1 MSDTTTAPLQGI
13 TIIDFSRLI
22 AGPCA
27 TDLLASLG
35 ARVIKVEGK
44 EGDPMRLTR
53 SKEAGGG
60 PTAPTFAAFNVMKET
75 IALDL
80 KDPDDLAF
88 AKRLCRSADVV
99 VEAFRP
105 GVMDRLGLG
114 AEALRAENPG
124 LVYAG
129 LSAFGASGPEQA
141 RGGVDIVLQAETGLM
156 SVTGD
161 ADQEPT
167 KAGVP
172 IIDAASGALL
182 SAGILAALLGRARTG
197 QGDTVRT
204 SMLDVGIF
212 LQAQQY
218 AEFLASDIVPPRVG
232 NKAAYAAPADVYPVA
247 DGQIVLSAHIV
258 PHWKKLCA
266 ILGHPE
272 WIEDPR
278 FLTVKERVENR
289 PALNAA
295 LSEILMTESAAH
307 WLAQF
312 DAAGITAGQVKDY
325 REVIATPQVTANG
338 AVVDASNV
346 DGSPLR
352 IIRPPLRF
360 AGFDDRSLPRQVRAI
375 DADGAALRAEF
386 SLEAAQ

>member
-1 MSDTTTAPLQGI
+1 MTDTPAAPLDGI
-13 TIIDFSRLI
+13 TVVDFSRLI

-35 ARVIKVEGK
+35 ARVIKVEGH

-80 KDPDDLAF
+80 KNAGDLAF
-88 AKRLCRSADVV
+88 AKRLCREADVV

-114 AEALRAENPG
+114 ADALRAENPG

-129 LSAFGASGPEQA
+129 LSAFGATGPEQA

-161 ADQEPT
+161 AGQEPT

-172 IIDAASGALL
+172 IIDAASGAMLTV
-182 SAGILAALLGRARTG
+182 GILAALVGRGKTG

-218 AEFLASDIVPPRVG
+218 AEFLASGIVPPRVG
-232 NKAAYAAPADVYPVA
+232 NKAAYAAPADVFPVS

-266 ILGHPE
+266 ILGHEE
-272 WIEDPR
+272 WIEDPA
-278 FLTVKERVENR
+278 FVTVKERVENR
-289 PALNAA
+289 ETLNARIA
-295 LSEILMTESAAH
+295 EVLTRNSAAF

-312 DAAGITAGQVKDY
+312 NAVGITAGQVKDY
-325 REVIATPQVTANG
+325 REVIATPQVDANG
-338 AVVDASNV
+338 SVVDAVNV

-360 AGFDDRSLPRQVRAI
+360 GHFDDRSLPRRVRGI
-375 DADGAALRAEF
+375 DESGAELRSEF
-386 SLEAAQ
+386 AGELAQ

>member
-1 MSDTTTAPLQGI
+1 MSELQAAPLDGI
-13 TIIDFSRLI
+13 TVIDFSRLI

-35 ARVIKVEGK
+35 ARVIKVEGH

-60 PTAPTFAAFNVMKET
+60 PTAPTFAAFNVLKET

-80 KDPDDLAF
+80 KNPEDLAF
-88 AKRLCRSADVV
+88 AKRLCRTADVV

-124 LVYAG
+124 LIYAG
-129 LSAFGASGPEQA
+129 LSAFGATGPEQA

-161 ADQEPT
+161 ATQEPT

-172 IIDAASGALL
+172 IIDAASGAMLTVGIL
-182 SAGILAALLGRARTG
+182 SALVGRGKTG
-197 QGDTVRT
+197 RGDTIRT

-232 NKAAYAAPADVYPVA
+232 NKAAYAAPADVFPVS

-266 ILGHPE
+266 ILGHEE

-278 FLTVKERVENR
+278 FVTVKERVENR
-289 PALNAA
+289 DALNAA
-295 LSEILMTESAAH
+295 LAEILTTNTAAH

-325 REVIATPQVTANG
+325 REVIATPQVDANG
-338 AVVDASNV
+338 AVVDAANV

-360 AGFDDRSLPRQVRAI
+360 AGFDDRALSRRVRAI
-375 DADGAALRAEF
+375 DEDGAALRAEF
-386 SLEAAQ
+386 GVEAAE